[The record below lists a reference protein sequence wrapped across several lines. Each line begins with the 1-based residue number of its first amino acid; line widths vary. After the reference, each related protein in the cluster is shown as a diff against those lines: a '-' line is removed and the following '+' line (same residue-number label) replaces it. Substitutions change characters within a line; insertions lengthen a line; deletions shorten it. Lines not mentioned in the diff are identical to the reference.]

1 MIPLRDS
8 VHADRW
14 PLVTYG
20 LIAVNVWMF
29 LYEVTL
35 GRGLEPF
42 LHTYGFIPA
51 RYFWLA
57 TVAPGDWMDRYL
69 PLVTSMFLHGG
80 WGHLLGNMVYLWI
93 FGDNVEDRLGP
104 GRYLLF
110 YLASGVGAGLAHGYL
125 HPTSTVPTVGASGAI
140 SGVLGAYLLLF
151 AYARVL
157 TLVPLMFIFVDIIEV
172 PAVLYLGLWFLM
184 QLFSGALAFLED
196 GVGGGVAWWAHIG
209 GFVLGAA
216 LAWLLRRRRPE
227 RRGRQVWA
235 ERYEPW

>member
-29 LYEVTL
+29 LYEVAL
-35 GRGLEPF
+35 GRQLDLF
-42 LHTYGFIPA
+42 LHAYGFIPA

-57 TVAPGDWMDRYL
+57 EVAPEAWFDRHL
-69 PLVTSMFLHGG
+69 PLFTSMFLHGG

-104 GRYLLF
+104 GRYLVF
-110 YLASGVGAGLAHGYL
+110 YVLSGVGAGLAHGYL

-140 SGVLGAYLLLF
+140 SGVLGAYLVLF
-151 AYARVL
+151 PQARVL
-157 TLVPLMFIFVDIIEV
+157 TLVPILFVFVDIVEI

-184 QLFSGALAFLED
+184 QLVSGAVAVLGGAA
-196 GVGGGVAWWAHIG
+196 GGVAWWAHIG

-216 LAWLLRRRRPE
+216 LAPLLRRRRE
-227 RRGRQVWA
+227 LRGRQIWI